1 MPRITISHLMN
12 QITKLNKL
20 ILDNPDP
27 GRIKNAFHLSS
38 AYGGYSLHQYT
49 SDTYS
54 TRDVLNTGHVPKKR
68 LYKLIQAFKT
78 GLEYKN

>member
-1 MPRITISHLMN
+1 MPRITISHLKD
-12 QITKLNKL
+12 QISKLNKL
-20 ILDNPDP
+20 TLNDPNP

-49 SDTYS
+49 SDNFS
-54 TRDVLNTGHVPKKR
+54 TRDVLNTDHVPKKI
-68 LYKLIQAFKT
+68 LYKLIQAFKK